1 MICKTE
7 TVLTIKWKNGTKIH
21 VHWLYK
27 IKIKKIMAQFEINK
41 DKNRNAVCYVNC
53 IYDTTIM
60 YLSATLV
67 LAICTID
74 TCTDSMDFWR
84 SEGLYTMEKNRI
96 F

>member
-1 MICKTE
+1 
-7 TVLTIKWKNGTKIH
+7 
-21 VHWLYK
+21 
-27 IKIKKIMAQFEINK
+27 MAQFEINK

-74 TCTDSMDFWR
+74 TCTDSMDF
-84 SEGLYTMEKNRI
+84 
-96 F
+96 